1 MLFHTQFVLAA
12 LTGLGVHWKSPPRED
27 AETTWGEAV
36 RRHGVHTLRRRSP
49 GSSAVYWLDAV
60 VSGGCCCRWSG
71 RSRCR
76 SRSPSTR
83 AACRSDGSLRR
94 ARLLR
99 IPEESDPPDELRRA
113 RMHVGQA
120 EAAPG
125 FVDAVVHPRVNAMVC
140 ALSRARMKYSPR
152 QELRRDRAVG
162 EALTEGPHA
171 LSDDTKVFL
180 LTDAIALSQLHLQV
194 WTSPAAHPGWLAT
207 GRAIHGKLSPAA

>member
-1 MLFHTQFVLAA
+1 MAGPLA
-12 LTGLGVHWKSPPRED
+12 LSIPISVYSSRVSLGR
-27 AETTWGEAV
+27 
-36 RRHGVHTLRRRSP
+36 L
-49 GSSAVYWLDAV
+49 
-60 VSGGCCCRWSG
+60 
-71 RSRCR
+71 
-76 SRSPSTR
+76 
-83 AACRSDGSLRR
+83 LRR

-99 IPEESDPPDELRRA
+99 TPEESDPPDELRRA
-113 RMHVGQA
+113 RMHADQA

-171 LSDDTKVFL
+171 LSDDTKLFL